1 MRAHESPFTDSQV
14 LSTNTDEVF
23 KSVLSSGFLCRLK
36 ERGEIQEKIVSIT
49 VSTMS
54 FNIIC
59 QGSKSLIIPQ
69 NNFLSRFKYISY
81 DVKYFMQCFFF
92 LLLLFKIS
100 WTIYKHNVVSLHLPS
115 WCNDAWHHTTWD
127 TWTGMNFGD

>member
-54 FNIIC
+54 FNMIC
-59 QGSKSLIIPQ
+59 QGSKSLNIPQ

-81 DVKYFMQCFFF
+81 GVKYFMQCFFF
-92 LLLLFKIS
+92 SFFFLRYHEQSTNTMSFPYIYLLG
-100 WTIYKHNVVSLHLPS
+100 V
-115 WCNDAWHHTTWD
+115 TTLD
-127 TWTGMNFGD
+127 ITQLETREQV